1 MHTNWNQTRGGDG
14 GTRTGRP
21 STSKPNFLNM
31 PKEVADNASTGFI
44 MPTHIAGLPLLPRVR
59 SYVLPDKKGHVIGR
73 RDFNQQELRVL
84 AHFEDG
90 ALLQA
95 YLANPRLDVHEFL
108 MHKIIE
114 TLGINV
120 DRRITKNLNFGYIY
134 GQGMGS
140 LADIMNRTVEE
151 VKKFR
156 DAQMLVLPGL
166 KELNSGIKRNA
177 RNGDPIHTWGGRVY
191 YVEEP
196 KVIQGQLRTYDY
208 KLLNYLVQGSSAD
221 ITKES
226 IIRYDAARKEGRF
239 MLSVYDENDISVPKG
254 ALKQE
259 MLILRDCMMSIE
271 IDVPLLSDGEWGPNL
286 GDLQDLKEPTP
297 DLSRWSTT

>member
-1 MHTNWNQTRGGDG
+1 
-14 GTRTGRP
+14 
-21 STSKPNFLNM
+21 
-31 PKEVADNASTGFI
+31 